1 MMKIICATTNAIN
14 RKTPKIATDPGVRK
28 LFEELA
34 STELMR
40 PVLAGR
46 IVFDLIFF
54 ALILRGII
62 QTLALKNFPCLLLQ
76 IYFAKLKPISN
87 ACRNVEC
94 L

>member
-1 MMKIICATTNAIN
+1 MKIICAKTKA
-14 RKTPKIATDPGVRK
+14 RKRRTPMMATEPGVRK
-28 LFEELA
+28 LFEEFA

-87 ACRNVEC
+87 ACRNVKC

>member
-1 MMKIICATTNAIN
+1 MMKIICATTNA
-14 RKTPKIATDPGVRK
+14 RKIRTPKMATDPGVRK

-40 PVLAGR
+40 LDLAGR

-62 QTLALKNFPCLLLQ
+62 QALALKNFPCYLL
-76 IYFAKLKPISN
+76 
-87 ACRNVEC
+87 
-94 L
+94 